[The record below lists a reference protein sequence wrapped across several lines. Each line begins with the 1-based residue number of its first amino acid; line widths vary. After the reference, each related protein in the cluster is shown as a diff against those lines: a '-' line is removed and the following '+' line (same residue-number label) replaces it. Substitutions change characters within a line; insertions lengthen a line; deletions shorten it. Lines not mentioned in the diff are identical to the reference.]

1 MNKPARRKLHL
12 TSLMLLCVAMFILP
26 AGSAFA
32 AVNKPFPQHTTYT
45 SGTIKPNNVTQTVMD
60 NAVKTKWDAWKG
72 AYLKPAGTGKY
83 YVKYNSAGRPYRK
96 LRATGCC
103 SPS

>member
-1 MNKPARRKLHL
+1 MKRRGKHKLGWKSFL
-12 TSLMLLCVAMFILP
+12 LLCLALLILP

-45 SGTIKPNNVTQTVMD
+45 SGTIKPNHVTQTSMD
-60 NAVKTKWDAWKG
+60 NSVKTKWNAWKA

-83 YVKYNSAGRPYRK
+83 YVNLKYSQPK
-96 LRATGCC
+96 SQTGKYV
-103 SPS
+103 